1 MSDSAGTGGQSV
13 LKKFSYET
21 GKLCRVASRQVKLSS
36 IRRQRKHYFQN
47 LGERLYIF
55 KVLQKEEDVWDKEE
69 ISQLLLTL
77 SDLDQEQELL
87 LQEINEIKAEEMPA
101 DEAEKGMDAFSA
113 PEAAPAT
120 ADKAAS
126 GDKKPAAK
134 TTAKPAA
141 KAAADKPARKR
152 TTAGRPRAKSA
163 ASTTKSTAKTGTT
176 RTARKK
182 PAAKKTTAKKPA
194 AKTTAGGS
202 AAKNAA
208 GESTEK
214 K

>member
-55 KVLQKEEDVWDKEE
+55 KVLQKEENVWDKEE

-101 DEAEKGMDAFSA
+101 EEVQTGADTFST
-113 PEAAPAT
+113 PEAAPAAAPA
-120 ADKAAS
+120 ADKPAA

-134 TTAKPAA
+134 KAAKPAA
-141 KAAADKPARKR
+141 KTTAAKPARKR
-152 TTAGRPRAKSA
+152 TTASKPRAKSA
-163 ASTTKSTAKTGTT
+163 ASTAKSTAKAGTT

-182 PAAKKTTAKKPA
+182 PAAKAT
-194 AKTTAGGS
+194 
-202 AAKNAA
+202 A
-208 GESTEK
+208 GESVK
-214 K
+214 KTATGETAGKK

>member
-55 KVLQKEEDVWDKEE
+55 KVLQKEENVWDKEE

-101 DEAEKGMDAFSA
+101 EEVQTGADTFST
-113 PEAAPAT
+113 PEAAPAAAPA
-120 ADKAAS
+120 ADKPAA

-134 TTAKPAA
+134 TAAKPAA
-141 KAAADKPARKR
+141 KATAAKPARKR
-152 TTAGRPRAKSA
+152 TTASKPRAKSA
-163 ASTTKSTAKTGTT
+163 ASTAKSTAKAGTT

-182 PAAKKTTAKKPA
+182 PAAKAT
-194 AKTTAGGS
+194 
-202 AAKNAA
+202 A
-208 GESTEK
+208 GESVK
-214 K
+214 KTATGETAGKK

>member
-55 KVLQKEEDVWDKEE
+55 KVLQKEENVWDKEE

-101 DEAEKGMDAFSA
+101 EETQAGAEVFSTPEAASA
-113 PEAAPAT
+113 AAPAT
-120 ADKAAS
+120 EKPAS

-134 TTAKPAA
+134 KAAKPAA
-141 KAAADKPARKR
+141 KTTAAKPARKR
-152 TTAGRPRAKSA
+152 ATASKPRAKSA
-163 ASTTKSTAKTGTT
+163 ASTVKSTAKAGAT
-176 RTARKK
+176 RTVR
-182 PAAKKTTAKKPA
+182 KKPA
-194 AKTTAGGS
+194 AKTTT
-202 AAKNAA
+202 
-208 GESTEK
+208 GESAEK